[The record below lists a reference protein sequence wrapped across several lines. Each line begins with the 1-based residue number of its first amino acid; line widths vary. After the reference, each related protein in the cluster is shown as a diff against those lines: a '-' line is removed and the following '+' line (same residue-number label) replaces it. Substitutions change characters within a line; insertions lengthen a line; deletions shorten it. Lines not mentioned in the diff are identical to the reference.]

1 MVKFYHIKIA
11 KSIAILGDI
20 LAFFYRGNMK
30 RDIIEYKAKYFSFIE
45 CRTDRQAPNSEDEIH
60 AHHDGAEIYEFLEG
74 DLYFAADGERIEI
87 GRGDIV
93 IITDGV
99 LHRPVIKKEC
109 TYHRRRIPIMNRFF
123 LDHAEGGIELKRR
136 LDERRAFKL
145 TGDNVTRGECSRLIS
160 EIGMHLERGDT
171 YSLFRAENAL
181 ITLLTRAL
189 DTNTESASAQQKSK
203 RGGIVRLIRYIDE
216 SITEELSYKSL
227 AAMLHTSEKS
237 LYKLFKREAGFT
249 LSRYVRER
257 RITRAKSLLNSGASP
272 YDAAIGS
279 GFRDYSTFYR
289 AFKTSVGITPSEYRD
304 RR

>member
-1 MVKFYHIKIA
+1 
-11 KSIAILGDI
+11 
-20 LAFFYRGNMK
+20 MK

-87 GRGDIV
+87 ERGDIV

-109 TYHRRRIPIMNRFF
+109 TYHRRRIPITIRFF
-123 LDHAEGGIELKRR
+123 LDHGEGGIELKRR
-136 LDERRAFKL
+136 LDERHAFKL
-145 TGDNVTRGECSRLIS
+145 TSDNVTRGECSQLIS
-160 EIGMHLERGDT
+160 EIGAHLERGDT

-181 ITLLTRAL
+181 ISLLIKAL
-189 DTNTESASAQQKSK
+189 DTKAEVPLSASNGSGERIGA
-203 RGGIVRLIRYIDE
+203 LLRYIDE

-227 AAMLHTSEKS
+227 AAILHTSEKS
-237 LYKLFKREAGFT
+237 LYKLFKRETGFT

-272 YDAAIGS
+272 YDAAISS
-279 GFRDYSTFYR
+279 GFQDYSTFYR
-289 AFKTSVGITPSEYRD
+289 VFKASVGMTPTEYKKSNGQ
-304 RR
+304 